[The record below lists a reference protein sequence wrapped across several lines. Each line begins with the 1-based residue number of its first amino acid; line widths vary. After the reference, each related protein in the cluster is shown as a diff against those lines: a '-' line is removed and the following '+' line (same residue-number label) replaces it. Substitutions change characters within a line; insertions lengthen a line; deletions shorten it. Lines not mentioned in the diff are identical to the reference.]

1 MKSTKQIFLNIKER
15 LIQERIK
22 RISTD
27 LNSTNAITVAV
38 AFNELRRLRDRWHTQ
53 EAIKALSHPEEFLVI
68 SAIKYLAAISYP
80 LESKDVEPLL
90 KRGERIKKE
99 SVSLF
104 PHMSMMDGC
113 RMLSLTLED
122 SSPAVRIK
130 SLKILDKIG
139 CEEAIKKAK
148 KLTEDPDVQ
157 VRIEAVRSLAAAGE
171 EVDPKI
177 IIDVIEDPKLPFN
190 VRSSAMKVFAGYFS
204 GSLPLIKKLS
214 KSTYSKI
221 SSTAITLMGK
231 FPCNEIWESLK
242 EIINDSAPVENVEAA
257 IKNASTCKDKKELEG
272 MILKYVNYPSKSLKI
287 TTLKALIILESQH
300 IEGIIEEI
308 LDGNDRNLKISV
320 IPFVERFPS
329 KANVESLLK
338 IIEGEDEEL
347 TEKSLRVLSKLKI
360 KDERIKQL
368 LDGSKRIKIQALK
381 SLIASKDI
389 DSDELINIFRNSD
402 SIEVKME
409 ALNGIAKL
417 FPQRLE
423 ELS

>member
-1 MKSTKQIFLNIKER
+1 MKSTKQIFLNIKEK
-15 LIQERIK
+15 LLQDRIK
-22 RISTD
+22 NISLD

-38 AFNELRRLRDRWHTQ
+38 AFNELRRLKDRWHTQ
-53 EAIKALSHPEEFLVI
+53 DAIKVLSHPEEFLVI

-99 SVSLF
+99 AINLF
-104 PHMSMMDGC
+104 PHMAMQDGC
-113 RMLSLTLED
+113 KMLSLTLED
-122 SSPAVRIK
+122 SSPNVRIK
-130 SLKILDKIG
+130 SLKTLEKIG
-139 CEEAIKKAK
+139 CKEAIKKAK
-148 KLTEDPDVQ
+148 KLTEDPDVL
-157 VRIEAVRSLAAAGE
+157 VKIEAIRSCAVNGE

-177 IIDVIEDPKLPFN
+177 IVDVIEDTKLPFN
-190 VRSSAMKVFAGYFS
+190 VRSSAMKVFATYFQ

-221 SSTAITLMGK
+221 SSTAILLMGR
-231 FPCNEIWESLK
+231 FSCDEVWESLK

-257 IKNASTCKDKKELEG
+257 IKSVSICKDKKELEE
-272 MILKYVNYPSKSLKI
+272 MILKYIDYPSKSLKI
-287 TTLKALIILESQH
+287 TTLKTLINLESQRV
-300 IEGIIEEI
+300 EGIIEEI
-308 LDGNDRNLKISV
+308 LEGNDKNLKISV

-329 KANVESLLK
+329 KANVESLLE

-347 TEKSLRVLSKLKI
+347 TEKSLKVLAKLKI
-360 KDERIKQL
+360 KDERIKNL
-368 LDGSKRIKIQALK
+368 LDGPKRIKIQALK

-389 DSDELINIFRNSD
+389 DSDELIDIFKNSD
-402 SIEVKME
+402 SIEMKME
-409 ALNGIAKL
+409 ALNGMAKL